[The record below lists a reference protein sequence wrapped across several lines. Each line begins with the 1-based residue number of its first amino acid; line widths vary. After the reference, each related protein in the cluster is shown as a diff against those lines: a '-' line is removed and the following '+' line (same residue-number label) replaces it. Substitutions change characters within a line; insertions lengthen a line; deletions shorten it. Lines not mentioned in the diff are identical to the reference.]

1 AAVAPHGP
9 LVVEFASSAERGER
23 EAAGD
28 ALGHADDGWLDAV
41 VLDGKHLAG
50 AAEATLHLV
59 GDEHNPVLTAALDPT
74 GHERSGRWDVSPFAE
89 PRLEDD
95 GSGLLWRRHRLQ
107 QVVEALQ
114 RVRHRGVLVRR

>member
-41 VLDGKHLAG
+41 VLDGEHLAG

-59 GDEHNPVLTAALDPT
+59 GDEHDPVLTAALDET
-74 GHERSGRWDVSPFAE
+74 GHERLGRRDVAAFTK
-89 PRLEDD
+89 
-95 GSGLLWRRHRLQ
+95 HRLARDERA
-107 QVVEALQ
+107 VSE
-114 RVRHRGVLVRR
+114 R